1 MLIGKRN
8 NNLLWDIQASLCV
21 LYVMGGVTK
30 TFMLD
35 KIAGRPPRQRPYLT
49 AFVMAAS
56 IFELLCGVALI
67 ARPAVEIQ
75 SSLTP
80 VAATCLAVEGA
91 QVRSA
96 ARYVW

>member
-35 KIAGRPPRQRPYLT
+35 KIAERPPPQRPYLT
-49 AFVMAAS
+49 AFGWLPAS
-56 IFELLCGVALI
+56 
-67 ARPAVEIQ
+67 
-75 SSLTP
+75 SSY
-80 VAATCLAVEGA
+80 
-91 QVRSA
+91 SA
-96 ARYVW
+96 ALR